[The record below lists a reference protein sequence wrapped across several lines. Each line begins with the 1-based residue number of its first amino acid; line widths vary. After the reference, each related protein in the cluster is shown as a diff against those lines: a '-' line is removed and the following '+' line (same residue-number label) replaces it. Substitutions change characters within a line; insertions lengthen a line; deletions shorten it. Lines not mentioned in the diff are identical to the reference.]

1 MIKKLSSMKIRTK
14 LALLIFITGILCFS
28 LFHFLW
34 YNKYTAFEALD
45 PVFHFSP
52 LHGDEDFFGQL
63 YEEAAKYDL
72 PKSEEDTE
80 AVKKLQPWFD
90 LGDAYT
96 SIYVYGSD
104 GYYRAGKYAS
114 AMNDSTFRTFF
125 DLGYRITGGEGENA
139 REFPAEF
146 RNGSAQIR
154 VYFYHN
160 TMFLYP
166 YVLFCLCVSFLLFLW
181 VILCFISHKMRQISK
196 IEHGVLQMASGDLK
210 TALPKYP
217 GDEIGILSSELNQ
230 LRVTLADTLQQE
242 QESRQAN
249 QDLITALSHDLR
261 TPLTILNGYLEVL
274 HLKKS
279 PEMEEEYLRRCLQK
293 TKDIKDMTDRMFEY
307 TLVYEEKETPD
318 LEPLPYSFFYD
329 CLKENADY
337 IHLAGFSWEMTPA
350 IAEEN
355 PEAPFTGDVTMLKRI
370 FQNLFSNILK
380 YGDKSAPVLI
390 DVSYESGELR
400 IRLKNKIKE
409 TDSPVQSTHI
419 GLRSVEKMMTLLNG
433 QILYSEQKQEFA
445 IQLTFFADCTS

>member
-34 YNKYTAFEALD
+34 YNKYTVFEALD
-45 PVFHFSP
+45 PVLHFSP
-52 LHGDEDFFGQL
+52 LHGNEDFFGQL

-80 AVKKLQPWFD
+80 AVEKLQPWFD

-114 AMNDSTFRTFF
+114 IMDDNTFRTFF
-125 DLGYRITGGEGENA
+125 NLGYRITGGEGENA
-139 REFPAEF
+139 REFPAKF
-146 RNGSAQIR
+146 KNGSAIIK

-160 TMFLYP
+160 TMFVYP
-166 YVLFCLCVSFLLFLW
+166 YALFCLCVSFLVFLS
-181 VILCFISHKMRQISK
+181 VILGFISHKMRQISK
-196 IEHGVLQMASGDLK
+196 IEHGILQMASGDLK
-210 TALPKYP
+210 TALPKYS

-230 LRVTLADTLQQE
+230 LRITLADTLQQE

-279 PEMEEEYLRRCLQK
+279 PEMEAEYLRRCLQK

-307 TLVYEEKETPD
+307 ALVYEEKETPE

-329 CLKENADY
+329 CLKENVDY
-337 IHLAGFSWEMTPA
+337 IHLAGFSFKINPST
-350 IAEEN
+350 AEGIQGT
-355 PEAPFTGDVTMLKRI
+355 PFTGDAAMIKRI

-380 YGDKSAPVLI
+380 YGDKSTPVLI
-390 DVSYESGELR
+390 DISYESEELK
-400 IRLKNKIKE
+400 IRLKNRIKE
-409 TDSPVQSTHI
+409 TDSPVPSTRI
-419 GLRSVEKMMTLLNG
+419 GLRSVEKMIALLNG
-433 QILYSEQKQEFA
+433 QILYSQQKQEFA
-445 IQLTFFADCTS
+445 VQLTFFADAL